1 MLSGRP
7 RTTAPGY
14 VVRISVWRSLDSAVR
29 QTRGLSP
36 ARPLPLC
43 GCGRATVTHW
53 LPLLLRFLRLSSAQR
68 PEQSFTLWSPHL
80 APVLQ
85 PSHDFH
91 IGSRGEVNRPHRAR
105 ALSHLRVRLSPAL
118 LLPQLLG
125 SPAPS
130 ASCLRPRRSLAP
142 QLPLA
147 GMSSSSM
154 ASLFPPAVPPGLYSQ
169 VTISKSSSL
178 ILNFITL
185 HTALVLRS
193 PSVSL
198 SLFHSSPLY
207 PSASDI
213 WLFIFSISL
222 DAWSPPLP
230 PTLSI
235 SLEHG

>member
-1 MLSGRP
+1 M
-7 RTTAPGY
+7 
-14 VVRISVWRSLDSAVR
+14 
-29 QTRGLSP
+29 
-36 ARPLPLC
+36 
-43 GCGRATVTHW
+43 THR

-213 WLFIFSISL
+213 
-222 DAWSPPLP
+222 
-230 PTLSI
+230 
-235 SLEHG
+235 